1 MSCIDLEKSHPMKK
15 LSSTESENLYQ
26 ILESRFKKNIN
37 RHPGIDWELVLG
49 RLKSNPEKL
58 WSLNEMER
66 TGGEPD
72 VVGQNSDTG
81 AFIFYDCSAESPA
94 GRRSLCFDR
103 EALDARK
110 ENKPE
115 GNAMEM
121 AEQMG
126 VSLLNEEQYRALQ
139 KLGRFDAKTSSW
151 IQTPAAIRK
160 LGGALFAD
168 FRYDTVFV
176 YHNGAQSYYA
186 ARGFRGGVEI

>member
-1 MSCIDLEKSHPMKK
+1 MKK
-15 LSSTESENLYQ
+15 LSSTEAENLYQ
-26 ILESRFKKNIN
+26 ILETRFKKNSN
-37 RHPGIDWELVLG
+37 RHPGMEWGVVLS
-49 RLKSNPEKL
+49 RLKANPEKL

-72 VVGQNSDTG
+72 VVGQNSETG

-126 VSLLNEEQYRALQ
+126 VSMLNEEQYRALQ

-168 FRYDTVFV
+168 FRYNTVFV

>member
-1 MSCIDLEKSHPMKK
+1 MKK
-15 LSSTESENLYQ
+15 LTSVESKSLLQ
-26 ILESRFKKNIN
+26 ILEDRFKKNIN
-37 RHPGIDWELVLG
+37 RHSAVKWEAVLG
-49 RLKSNPEKL
+49 KLEANPEKL

-72 VVGQNSDTG
+72 IVGQNSDTG

-115 GNAMEM
+115 GSAVEM

-126 VSLLNEEQYRALQ
+126 VELLNEEQYRALQ

-186 ARGFRGGVEI
+186 ARGFRAGVEV